1 VIIDDMRSSMVAAR
15 SAAAIG
21 CAFDLNFGR
30 GRFDPVKFWRA
41 SA

>member
-1 VIIDDMRSSMVAAR
+1 VIIGDMRSSMVAAK

-21 CAFDLNFGR
+21 CVFYFGFGR